1 MKITLK
7 SNFDIGIFEMVF
19 PQPQVTLRDVIQKL
33 SQRQQGLGVIKESN
47 PMEIDAG
54 FDVRVNGRDYVFLPQ
69 RLDSLLKDG
78 DQVEVSVSA
87 LGGG

>member
-1 MKITLK
+1 MKIALK
-7 SNFDIGIFEMVF
+7 SNFDIGIFEMEF
-19 PQPQVTLRDVIQKL
+19 SQSRVTLRDVIQRL

-54 FDVRVNGRDYVFLPQ
+54 FDVRVNGRDYVFLHQ
-69 RLDSLLKDG
+69 RLDSSLKDG

>member
-1 MKITLK
+1 MKIALK
-7 SNFDIGIFEMVF
+7 SNFDIGIFEIEF
-19 PQPQVTLRDVIQKL
+19 SQSPVTLRDVIKKL
-33 SQRQQGLGVIKESN
+33 SHRQQGLGVIKESN

-69 RLDSLLKDG
+69 RLDTPLKDG

>member
-1 MKITLK
+1 MKINLK
-7 SNFDIGIFEMVF
+7 SNFDIGIFEMEF
-19 PQPQVTLRDVIQKL
+19 SQSRVTLRDVIQKL
-33 SQRQQGLGVIKESN
+33 SRRQQGLGVIKESN

-69 RLDSLLKDG
+69 RLDSLLKAG

>member
-1 MKITLK
+1 MKIALK
-7 SNFDIGIFEMVF
+7 SNFDIGIFEMEF
-19 PQPQVTLRDVIQKL
+19 SQSRVTLRDVIQRL

-69 RLDSLLKDG
+69 RLDSSLKDG

>member
-1 MKITLK
+1 MKINLK
-7 SNFDIGIFEMVF
+7 SNFDIGIFEMEF
-19 PQPQVTLRDVIQKL
+19 SQSRVTLRDVIQKL

-69 RLDSLLKDG
+69 RLDSTLKDG

>member
-7 SNFDIGIFEMVF
+7 SNFDIGVFEMEF
-19 PQPQVTLRDVIQKL
+19 PQSQVTLRDVIQKL

>member
-1 MKITLK
+1 MKIALK
-7 SNFDIGIFEMVF
+7 SNFDIGIFEMEF
-19 PQPQVTLRDVIQKL
+19 SQYRVTLRDVIQRL
-33 SQRQQGLGVIKESN
+33 SHRQQGMGVIKESN

-69 RLDSLLKDG
+69 RLDSTLKDG

>member
-1 MKITLK
+1 MKINLK
-7 SNFDIGIFEMVF
+7 SNFDIGIFEMEF
-19 PQPQVTLRDVIQKL
+19 TQSRVTLRDVIQKL

-69 RLDSLLKDG
+69 RLDSLLKAG